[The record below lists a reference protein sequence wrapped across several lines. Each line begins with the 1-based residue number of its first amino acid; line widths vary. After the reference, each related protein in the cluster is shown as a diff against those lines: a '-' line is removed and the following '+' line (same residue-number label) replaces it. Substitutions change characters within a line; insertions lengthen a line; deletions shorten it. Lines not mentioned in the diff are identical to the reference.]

1 MIAYLKQVI
10 FDGNLTPWRLLQG
23 KAWWESKLLTASQTS
38 SLNAV
43 GKTAP
48 RKCTVAIAWRTPNK
62 PIGLLSGDR
71 SQLYTKHLVLGRCHH
86 FSPTAG
92 IFNFSPPIA
101 IAWSFTTLHSNLGST
116 YIFTTDSLESLVLSL
131 EGQRQGR
138 LYHQFPSTCCGTYC
152 IVGPHFWNSLSR
164 EVDVPWCILQI
175 YIYIMYIYI
184 IYNIH
189 KYTCIYMYTQ
199 MHVYIEFYVN
209 IYIIYKCKYRCICIY
224 KYYIQYVCVVL
235 KV

>member
-1 MIAYLKQVI
+1 MIAYLKHVI

-101 IAWSFTTLHSNLGST
+101 IAWSFTTLHSNFGST

-138 LYHQFPSTCCGTYC
+138 LYHQFPSTCCRTYC

-164 EVDVPWCILQI
+164 EVDVPWCIMQI
-175 YIYIMYIYI
+175 
-184 IYNIH
+184 
-189 KYTCIYMYTQ
+189 
-199 MHVYIEFYVN
+199 
-209 IYIIYKCKYRCICIY
+209 
-224 KYYIQYVCVVL
+224 
-235 KV
+235 